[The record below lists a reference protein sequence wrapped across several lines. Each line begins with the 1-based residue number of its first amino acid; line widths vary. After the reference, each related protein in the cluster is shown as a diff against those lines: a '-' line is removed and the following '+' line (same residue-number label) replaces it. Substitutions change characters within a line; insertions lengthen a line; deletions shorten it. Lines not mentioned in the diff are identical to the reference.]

1 MQNLEFESHLKHSIH
16 KKYIKD
22 HIKSNSVYF
31 IHIFLIII
39 SHERCMINSK
49 NPNTARLFLRTNKQ
63 RKFIKRLLGTSTTMF
78 NELSESTEKVD
89 EQRGKRNGDGSRVRN
104 LLQD

>member
-1 MQNLEFESHLKHSIH
+1 MKDAWLTQ
-16 KKYIKD
+16 KKT
-22 HIKSNSVYF
+22 
-31 IHIFLIII
+31 
-39 SHERCMINSK
+39 
-49 NPNTARLFLRTNKQ
+49 NTARLFLRTNKQ

-89 EQRGKRNGDGSRVRN
+89 EQRGKRNGDGSRVRS